1 MQPPPKQLSEMVLL
15 TNENHPENTNL
26 MTSTGEI
33 LRLFRDFILSIK
45 YEFSRRSDLWNTTAT
60 LNINPPHTSD

>member
-1 MQPPPKQLSEMVLL
+1 MQPRPKQLSEMVLL

-33 LRLFRDFILSIK
+33 FRFFRDFILSIK

-60 LNINPPHTSD
+60 FKYQPTPSF